1 MAFHRGTSPR
11 FCTYRWNKHGT
22 LGFVMEHSMEASNV
36 LPAEIYGVNRAT
48 AIAIVS
54 QVRYAGSEKRIGRTT
69 FWRWCDLLGIPPRRG
84 LFYPKEVRQLSAVA
98 VHYRLGGTEKEL
110 LEELNDANCQKQAEV
125 N

>member
-1 MAFHRGTSPR
+1 M
-11 FCTYRWNKHGT
+11 KHST
-22 LGFVMEHSMEASNV
+22 HTSNV

-48 AIAIVS
+48 AIAMVS

-84 LFYPKEVRQLSAVA
+84 LFYPEEVRQLSAVA
-98 VHYRLGGTEKEL
+98 IHYRLGGTEKEL
-110 LEELNDANCQKQAEV
+110 IEELNHENCQQPVEV